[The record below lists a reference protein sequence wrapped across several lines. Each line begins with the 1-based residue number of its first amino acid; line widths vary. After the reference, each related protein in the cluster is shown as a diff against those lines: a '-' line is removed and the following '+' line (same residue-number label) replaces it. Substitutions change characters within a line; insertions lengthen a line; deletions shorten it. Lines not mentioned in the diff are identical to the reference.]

1 MYEIKKRSPF
11 IIVRKKPPVITTR
24 RKPAHGGHHCHAK
37 NCPTPCKPE
46 MLMCGRHWYMV
57 PKRIQAAVWKHYRP
71 GQCDD
76 KRPSKEWFEAAN
88 AAIASVA
95 RIEALKCWGA
105 HDTICRLW
113 VSKADGTSISD
124 KDRRILTENMGWRMV
139 RWKKGHDRQRIIID
153 GPTKLLYKLD
163 YYWGYFI
170 WGAKS

>member
-1 MYEIKKRSPF
+1 MYEITKRSPL
-11 IIVRKKPPVITTR
+11 IIVKRKPPIIIT
-24 RKPAHGGHHCHAK
+24 RKRKVPEGGHHCHAK

-46 MLMCGRHWYMV
+46 MLMCARHWHMV

-76 KRPSKEWFEAAN
+76 KSPSKEWFEAAG

-105 HDTICRLW
+105 DATILRLW
-113 VSKADGTSISD
+113 VAKADGTSITD

-139 RWKKGHDRQRIIID
+139 RWSKEGRLIID

-163 YYWGYFI
+163 YYWGYFV